1 MPIQYGV
8 DSREVVRED
17 PFPVMD
23 VSTVVA
29 DRFRSL
35 LLRVL
40 VVIGGVLAGTAL
52 AWLLSS
58 ATASAAEPSPVSTL
72 LSTAGDVVDNS
83 VQHTVHIGQDAKL
96 AAQAA
101 APSVPSIEVP
111 VPHLVSPVILVE
123 QRLDDFAA
131 PKADEQVANAVVT
144 RTFVPIV
151 AATAAQ
157 PAVSAPAV
165 SRVERPAE
173 SALAGP
179 QSGLAA
185 PINPLRPDGPPKSE
199 ALPFGALPGGACGHD
214 GPSGTGGGMALHD
227 GVAVVPAAA
236 PALVTPASSR
246 CVPMTARRQP
256 GITPD

>member
-1 MPIQYGV
+1 M
-8 DSREVVRED
+8 DATTVVR
-17 PFPVMD
+17 
-23 VSTVVA
+23 

-58 ATASAAEPSPVSTL
+58 ATASAAEPTPVSTL

-83 VQHTVHIGQDAKL
+83 VEHTVHIGQDAKA

-101 APSVPSIEVP
+101 TPSVPAIEVP
-111 VPHLVSPVILVE
+111 VPHLVAPVILVE

-131 PKADEQVANAVVT
+131 PKADEPVANAVVT
-144 RTFVPIV
+144 RTFVPV
-151 AATAAQ
+151 AIGSSTQ
-157 PAVSAPAV
+157 PAASAPAV
-165 SRVERPAE
+165 NRVESPIE
-173 SALAGP
+173 PMVAGP
-179 QSGLAA
+179 RSGMAA
-185 PINPLRPDGPPKSE
+185 PVDPLRPDGTSKSE

-214 GPSGTGGGMALHD
+214 GPSGTGGGLAMHD
-227 GVAVVPAAA
+227 GIAVVPAAA

>member
-1 MPIQYGV
+1 M
-8 DSREVVRED
+8 DATSVVE
-17 PFPVMD
+17 
-23 VSTVVA
+23 

-58 ATASAAEPSPVSTL
+58 ATASAAEPTPVSTL
-72 LSTAGDVVDNS
+72 LSAAGDVVDNS
-83 VQHTVHIGQDAKL
+83 VEHTVHIGQDAKA

-101 APSVPSIEVP
+101 APAVPTIEVP
-111 VPHLVSPVILVE
+111 VPHLVAPVILVE

-131 PKADEQVANAVVT
+131 PRTDEQTANTVVT
-144 RTFVPIV
+144 RTFVP
-151 AATAAQ
+151 AAAKSADQ
-157 PAVSAPAV
+157 PAEPAAAVV
-165 SRVERPAE
+165 SRVERPA
-173 SALAGP
+173 APVMTGP
-179 QSGLAA
+179 QSSMAA
-185 PINPLRPDGPPKSE
+185 PIDPLRPDGTPKSE
-199 ALPFGALPGGACGHD
+199 AMPFGALPGGACGHD
-214 GPSGTGGGMALHD
+214 GPSGASGGMALHD

>member
-1 MPIQYGV
+1 M
-8 DSREVVRED
+8 DATSVVG
-17 PFPVMD
+17 
-23 VSTVVA
+23 

-40 VVIGGVLAGTAL
+40 VLIGGVLAGTAL

-58 ATASAAEPSPVSTL
+58 ATASAAEPTTPVSTL

-83 VQHTVHIGQDAKL
+83 VEHTVHIGQDAKA

-101 APSVPSIEVP
+101 APSVPAIEVP
-111 VPHLVSPVILVE
+111 VPHLVAPVILVE
-123 QRLDDFAA
+123 QRLDDFAL
-131 PKADEQVANAVVT
+131 PRADEQVANAVVT
-144 RTFVPIV
+144 RTFVPAV
-151 AATAAQ
+151 AGTTSQSAA
-157 PAVSAPAV
+157 PAAAV
-165 SRVERPAE
+165 SRVERPA
-173 SALAGP
+173 APMVAGP
-179 QSGLAA
+179 QSGMGA
-185 PINPLRPDGPPKSE
+185 PIDPLRPDGSSKSE
-199 ALPFGALPGGACGHD
+199 ALPFSALPGGACGHD
-214 GPSGTGGGMALHD
+214 GPSGTSGGMALHD

>member
-1 MPIQYGV
+1 
-8 DSREVVRED
+8 
-17 PFPVMD
+17 MD
-23 VSTVVA
+23 ASTVVA

-58 ATASAAEPSPVSTL
+58 ATASAAEPTPVSTL

-83 VQHTVHIGQDAKL
+83 VAHTVHIGQDAKL

-111 VPHLVSPVILVE
+111 VPHLVAPVILVE

-131 PKADEQVANAVVT
+131 SRTDEQAANTVVT
-144 RTFVPIV
+144 RASVPV
-151 AATAAQ
+151 AAVPAGQQAA
-157 PAVSAPAV
+157 STPAV
-165 SRVERPAE
+165 SRVERPVE
-173 SALAGP
+173 PVVAGQ

-185 PINPLRPDGPPKSE
+185 PVNPLRPDGTPKSE

-214 GPSGTGGGMALHD
+214 GPSGSSGGMAVHD

>member
-8 DSREVVRED
+8 DPREVVRED

-23 VSTVVA
+23 ASTVVA

-58 ATASAAEPSPVSTL
+58 ATASAAEPTPVSTL

-83 VQHTVHIGQDAKL
+83 VEHTVHIGQDAKL

-111 VPHLVSPVILVE
+111 VPHLVAPVILVE
-123 QRLDDFAA
+123 QRLDDFGGSRI
-131 PKADEQVANAVVT
+131 DDQVANTVVT
-144 RTFVPIV
+144 RTFVPV
-151 AATAAQ
+151 TAATAAQ
-157 PAVSAPAV
+157 PAASNPAV

-173 SALAGP
+173 PAVAGP
-179 QSGLAA
+179 QSGMAA
-185 PINPLRPDGPPKSE
+185 PIDPLRPDGTSKSE

-214 GPSGTGGGMALHD
+214 GPSGAGSGMALHD

-236 PALVTPASSR
+236 PAQITPASSR